1 MRRHRPSL
9 WSNTFFSFA
18 APSAVGIAVIIMCCI
33 IFSMLTFF
41 VLKTMIFLPYF
52 SIISLFCGGFS
63 AGGVCGK
70 FRRRRGLIDGI
81 ICGCILSGVVI
92 AASAAVG
99 GFPSIKKL
107 LLLLAAGAVG
117 GVMGVNSKRPK
128 NLM

>member
-18 APSAVGIAVIIMCCI
+18 ASSAAGAAVTIICCI
-33 IFSMLTFF
+33 IFSLITFF
-41 VLKTMIFLPYF
+41 VLKTMMFLPYF
-52 SIISLFCGGFS
+52 SVISLFCGGIS
-63 AGGVCGK
+63 AGAICGK

-81 ICGCILSGVVI
+81 ICGCILSTAVI
-92 AASAAVG
+92 SASITVG
-99 GFPSIKKL
+99 GFPSVKKL